1 MIELKF
7 TKPVGLNKL
16 INISRSNKFAAAIA
30 KKKATN
36 LAAVEA
42 RQQTKVAIIAKVY
55 MTYEISYS
63 TEITDMDNLNSC
75 LKPILD
81 GLVEAGVLQD
91 DSIKYIEPMSFIRYT
106 KAPRAS
112 QFVIVRI
119 FTEPLEF
126 RRYVSSQIL

>member
-16 INISRSNKFAAAIA
+16 INISRSNKFAAAAA

-42 RQQTKVAIIAKVY
+42 RQQTKCAITCKVY

-63 TEITDMDNLNSC
+63 TETTDMDNLNSC

-81 GLVEAGVLQD
+81 GIVKAGILQD
-91 DSIKYIEPMSFIRYT
+91 DSLKYMEPMSFIQYT
-106 KAPRAS
+106 KAPRVS
-112 QFVIVRI
+112 QYVTVRI
-119 FTEPLEF
+119 FTQPVEF
-126 RRYVSSQIL
+126 KNYVSSQLF